1 MCKRLLDMDL
11 GRSAA
16 RLNVKLGR
24 HVTAVAS
31 SSTNLKARR
40 RLAARSTAA
49 TSASIGGSR
58 SARANFEHLAKQL
71 AWIARR
77 FILTINATDTPR
89 DVFNRFDVAEAET
102 TYTIA
107 AASSA
112 GGKRTNELMIRGK
125 LLRIR
130 ITIGCCERLSQHPGN
145 GNVAGAGLQL
155 HCVEHVDVMLN
166 NGDDLGCGGF

>member
-1 MCKRLLDMDL
+1 MCKRLLNMDL

-49 TSASIGGSR
+49 TLASIGGRR
-58 SARANFEHLAKQL
+58 SARANSEHLAKQV

-77 FILTINATDTPR
+77 FILTINATDCAR
-89 DVFNRFDVAEAET
+89 EAFGRFDVDEVGT
-102 TYTIA
+102 TYSIGT
-107 AASSA
+107 SA
-112 GGKRTNELMIRGK
+112 
-125 LLRIR
+125 
-130 ITIGCCERLSQHPGN
+130 
-145 GNVAGAGLQL
+145 AGAGKP
-155 HCVEHVDVMLN
+155 VKEFVVR
-166 NGDDLGCGGF
+166 G

>member
-11 GRSAA
+11 DRSAA

-40 RLAARSTAA
+40 CLAARSTAA
-49 TSASIGGSR
+49 TSASIGGRR
-58 SARANFEHLAKQL
+58 SARANFEHLAEQV

-77 FILTINATDTPR
+77 FILTINATDGAR
-89 DVFNRFDVAEAET
+89 EVFGRFGVVQVDT

-107 AASSA
+107 TASTG
-112 GGKRTNELMIRGK
+112 GGKQVKELIAFK
-125 LLRIR
+125 IPL
-130 ITIGCCERLSQHPGN
+130 E
-145 GNVAGAGLQL
+145 
-155 HCVEHVDVMLN
+155 
-166 NGDDLGCGGF
+166 